1 MFRENQHVSE
11 MAAARFN
18 VYWFLSFLV
27 PAAIMLAVTYWK
39 SRKVF
44 FLGVLVSLALTYW
57 LCNIAVQEKWRTRF
71 EMAKT
76 EQQIQVATTDGANI
90 VFTAFF
96 FGPLEAVLYTWF
108 WGYIG
113 RKAWPALR
121 KQKLK
126 IET

>member
-1 MFRENQHVSE
+1 MSE

-18 VYWFLSFLV
+18 VFWILSFLA
-27 PAAIMLAVTYWK
+27 PAAIMLLVTFWKEKRIFVAGVVISLVVTY
-39 SRKVF
+39 
-44 FLGVLVSLALTYW
+44 A
-57 LCNIAVQEKWRTRF
+57 LCNLAVEEKWRTRL

-76 EQQIQVATTDGANI
+76 EKQIEAATADGANL
-90 VFTAFF
+90 VFTAYF
-96 FGPLEAVLYTWF
+96 FGPLEAALYTWF

-113 RKAWPALR
+113 RKAWPAIQ